1 LQSRPGSKDMVGGHY
16 PTQPQVAPV
25 ADTMARGGSAAR
37 RRVARKVRAT
47 PLAAGQVE
55 HSMAEETAWLVAEQD
70 LIPAIASL
78 YDDGL
83 RPYGRF
89 IRKRLVER
97 AALDNQSG
105 LEPNLGH
112 LRAACDMSASINV
125 EPADGG
131 EWVGLLVGHKHTFV
145 DFYSTE
151 DNYPEGFWTSFETY
165 LEMLEGDDALLPGG
179 RYACAR
185 ALVELQ
191 LPFLS
196 GWSLGNVCHI
206 VELAMSQRK
215 LLGYLDGAITP
226 YARSNSM
233 KKDAAAE
240 QHVGGNTHHFPFAS
254 WADTRSHLAEIL
266 DSALRKGK
274 QQVPLST
281 LKRLFRSRFRTELS
295 ETALGYTK
303 VSDLLQDARV
313 SDICTIKLLE
323 SGYVVLPQTGFARGA
338 VQSHVTRSKWFSTP
352 RLVLCKDSDVRSI
365 VQNSF
370 HSEVGGTLAFDPSA
384 SHRSRSQPRGAHDV
398 DTWSLSQSTFD
409 SRPSDVSVA
418 GVGLECVPELPEPE
432 ALSVPEN
439 MSDMPRLKL
448 CSDRPLSFEGSG
460 SVSARS
466 GTLSARSGATSARSR
481 RSTLP
486 SPALTASPLYDWVPR
501 GGDSMMRVPESSP
514 IEGTALDIPYVW
526 DGPTNYVGQHC
537 SHPDSVHAPSSRFC
551 FAQDDVLSVDDAGMY
566 GQLPVFSMHDWM
578 PSCDEGVSTLP
589 QTPRSRWSLSPS
601 LLPSDQCL
609 RGIVENSILTAEP
622 PPTPRSACRA
632 NSLPRD
638 LGSERATVAVAWE
651 TAPNS
656 ALDGPCY
663 RLALPSPA
671 VTASDWGTPRTPIMG
686 SYEVEEN
693 PRQVLNLSEFL

>member
-1 LQSRPGSKDMVGGHY
+1 MQSGFSPTQSHGVLVADARARVGGAEKKRAVRK
-16 PTQPQVAPV
+16 TRTSLLEAGQI
-25 ADTMARGGSAAR
+25 DRSAAEEE
-37 RRVARKVRAT
+37 VWPIAEENL
-47 PLAAGQVE
+47 LAAI
-55 HSMAEETAWLVAEQD
+55 S
-70 LIPAIASL
+70 SL

-89 IRKRLVER
+89 IRKRLVEHT
-97 AALDNQSG
+97 AAVTQG
-105 LEPNLGH
+105 GQEPNLGQ
-112 LRAACDMSASINV
+112 LRAACEKSKNITL

-131 EWVGLLVGHKHTFV
+131 EWVALLIGKQPSFV

-151 DNYPEGFWTSFETY
+151 DKYAEGFWTTFESY
-165 LEMLEGDDALLPGG
+165 LESLDGDDALLPGG
-179 RYACAR
+179 RYACAQ
-185 ALVELQ
+185 ALVDLQ

-196 GWSLGNVCHI
+196 GKSLGDVCHI

-215 LLGYLDGAITP
+215 LLGYLNGAITP
-226 YARSNSM
+226 YAQSNSM

-240 QHVGGNTHHFPFAS
+240 KHAGGTTHHFPFAS
-254 WADTRSHLAEIL
+254 WADTRSHLADIL

-313 SDICTIKLLE
+313 SDICSIKLLE
-323 SGYVVLPQTGFARGA
+323 SGYVVIPQTGFTRGA
-338 VQSHVTRSKWFSTP
+338 VQSHVARSKWTSAP

-370 HSEVGGTLAFDPSA
+370 NCPPAMEFGTPR
-384 SHRSRSQPRGAHDV
+384 RSRSQPRGAHDM
-398 DTWSLSQSTFD
+398 DIG
-409 SRPSDVSVA
+409 SRPQFLFNSRAPTLDVPFA
-418 GVGLECVPELPEPE
+418 GAGAGAGLECVPELPEPE

-439 MSDMPRLKL
+439 TSGMPLLKL
-448 CSDRPLSFEGSG
+448 CADRPLSFEGSG

-501 GGDSMMRVPESSP
+501 GGDSMSRVPESST
-514 IEGTALDIPYVW
+514 IESTALDVPYFL
-526 DGPTNYVGQHC
+526 DGSNNYVGQPSGARDTGFVSS
-537 SHPDSVHAPSSRFC
+537 SHFC
-551 FAQDDVLSVDDAGMY
+551 FAQDNSLCADGTGVFA
-566 GQLPVFSMHDWM
+566 QLPVGSMYDWM
-578 PSCDEGVSTLP
+578 PSCDEGAT
-589 QTPRSRWSLSPS
+589 TPRSRWSISPAVW
-601 LLPSDQCL
+601 PSDQCL
-609 RGIVENSILTAEP
+609 RDIVESTVFTAES

-632 NSLPRD
+632 SSLPRD

-651 TAPNS
+651 EDPDS
-656 ALDGPCY
+656 LLEGPCY
-663 RLALPSPA
+663 KLALPSPA
-671 VTASDWGTPRTPIMG
+671 VTASDWGTPRTPNAG
-686 SYEVEEN
+686 LCEFEEH